1 MATFFGGPQGSC
13 VPSAS
18 AHATHTPS
26 DVPQLSSCPGRKS
39 PFLMVKRSARPY
51 KSAMQNQFTTE
62 NAEAAL
68 NAFWAGPDG
77 VVLAV
82 REANEGRHAWPTG
95 GAVNWMCPFAD
106 LR

>member
-1 MATFFGGPQGSC
+1 MQADPVATFFGGPQGSC

-26 DVPQLSSCPGRKS
+26 DGPQLSSCPGRNS
-39 PFLMVKRSARPY
+39 PFLMVKRSTHPY
-51 KSAMQNQFTTE
+51 KRAIQNWFATE

-68 NAFWAGPDG
+68 NARAGPDG

-82 REANEGRHAWPTG
+82 READERRHAWPQG
-95 GAVNWMCPFAD
+95 GAVNM
-106 LR
+106 RSV